1 MVKTPSKPGISP
13 ETLQERAET
22 INWLKTL
29 GLPPLPVAPA
39 QDPHKYPKRNKK
51 GEIEYE
57 KDGVTPKSLFTGK
70 NPSYLDECGIPHLVN
85 HKEFQKR
92 LSTDKQLELWFA
104 NPLNGIGTLGGWH
117 DTIWLDFDVK
127 QFATS
132 SECESV
138 ALEVASHVQTQA
150 GAEPFLERSHSGGW
164 RVGIRVKQKPDFTNF
179 ALAPGSK
186 HIGEALGEG
195 RFTVLAPT
203 IGPSGNPYES
213 INRVAPP
220 EVETLSSIGIY
231 PTSTRS
237 KTSVAPSTP
246 SLPKTAVPGSIPL
259 EMLGHSA
266 SREIL
271 NGANP
276 TGDRSEALTLAIREW
291 YGWTNW
297 TSENGI
303 RVSGDATTLA
313 HYAGSNLGIDSDR
326 VDRILKTVDSTQ
338 CHPAALQAGGEES
351 CWKRIRKLDK
361 ATFEQQCPT
370 PIKDAIK
377 REWGRNPGSGFAHN
391 GADKSNRS
399 RQGGGSNS
407 ESAEDV
413 LPHPSAA
420 SERPLSDRLSQQID
434 EILNRNLD
442 DSEQDI
448 AFLQLAQDWGRSKR
462 EIKEIAEKRLT
473 ERELQDT
480 RSERLKDIQRLEQLE
495 KIKLDLE
502 DFLHPNLANPI
513 KHMARVRR
521 LRPEFFLA
529 GLLPIAAS
537 LIGTK
542 GFVRISRGSDDY
554 QLPSVINV
562 GLVGEASSGKSP
574 VVSALMRPLK
584 QLQSEL
590 EHQFQQQKA
599 DYEEA
604 LKQWESLPKEAR
616 GSKPREDEFVTSGDR
631 TLFISEYSR
640 EGIVKTHAIHPNG
653 LLIYK
658 SELVAIY
665 KAFNQYRNGRG
676 EDEEFFN
683 SLWDGDMIYRVL
695 ANSEKIFIPESA
707 VSQLGGTQPNVL
719 IKEMGNMEDA
729 NGRWARYLWVLAPLE
744 RRPLSLEP
752 VPNITELLYSIYRG
766 LYFDL
771 SKTTYTL
778 SPEAEKLYLSWHNLL
793 DDKQFSCPQA
803 GLRAVYGKAQGQA
816 ARIAL
821 VLHCLNA
828 VAAGELPATQIG
840 GRTMKAAIRLMQFF
854 LGQLSIIRAQGEASI
869 KRETGLAAIYREI
882 ERLCVRLEGKADILT
897 ARMVQSARIP
907 QLEGVK
913 APKIVE
919 LFKDMVAMGR
929 AQLVKVKRSW
939 GLVIRSVLGGGDSH
953 PPNTPSTPD
962 RSNGSSPGEV
972 VEFAEELLEN
982 WQEPEPYQNNG
993 SMHSAEVL
1001 EMLEKDNSGATAQV
1015 ELPEK
1020 HTSTATAQQ
1029 SSISANTALDL
1040 ENTGLE
1046 GELEIP
1052 AIDPHS
1058 QQNASNDLS
1067 ESSRTQR
1074 HPKTTLCDLQAT
1086 VAACTVVFSYQK
1098 GSKVRVISGDPN
1110 EVGKT
1115 GTIADIDSNY
1125 EYPYNVVEEN
1135 YSFSAWF
1142 AAEQLQ
1148 PIETVLSVNDN
1159 GTARRSPPQQV
1170 SFPQYRYC
1178 GERPATGTVDIKG
1191 QKRSACSS
1199 ADAPNVAT
1207 ASLTLSRLYT
1217 IEPGTSVVILDE
1229 THSHPETMC
1238 YVRPANANN
1247 WESGIAVK
1255 REDLLAQ

>member
-13 ETLQERAET
+13 KTLQERAET
-22 INWLKTL
+22 INWLTTL

-39 QDPHKYPKRNKK
+39 QDPHNYPKRNKK

-57 KDGVTPKSLFTGK
+57 KDGVTPKPLFTGK
-70 NPSYLDECGIPHLVN
+70 NPSYLDECGTPHLVN

-92 LSTDKQLELWFA
+92 LPTDKQLELWFA
-104 NPLNGIGTLGGWH
+104 NPINGIGTLGGWNN
-117 DTIWLDFDVK
+117 TIWLDFDVK
-127 QFATS
+127 QFASS
-132 SECESV
+132 SECESA
-138 ALEVASHVQTQA
+138 ALEVASQVQTQA

-179 ALAPGSK
+179 ALAPGGK
-186 HIGEALGEG
+186 HVGEALGEG

-220 EVETLSSIGIY
+220 AVETLGSVGIY

-237 KTSVAPSTP
+237 KTSVAASTP
-246 SLPKTAVPGSIPL
+246 TLPGDVVPGSIPI
-259 EMLGHSA
+259 EMLGHTT
-266 SREIL
+266 SRDIL

-276 TGDRSEALTLAIREW
+276 TGDRSEALAIAIQEW
-291 YGWTNW
+291 YGWANW

-326 VDRILKTVDSTQ
+326 VDRILKSVDPTH
-338 CHPAALQAGGEES
+338 CHPAALYVGGEES
-351 CWKRIRKLDK
+351 CWKKIRKLDR
-361 ATFEQQCPT
+361 ATFEQQCPAH
-370 PIKDAIK
+370 IKDAIK
-377 REWGRNPGSGFAHN
+377 RELGRNAGSGFANN
-391 GADKSNRS
+391 GVGKSNRS
-399 RQGGGSNS
+399 RQGGESNS
-407 ESAEDV
+407 EFAEGV
-413 LPHPSAA
+413 LPQPTPSVT
-420 SERPLSDRLSQQID
+420 EKPLTERLSQQID

-442 DSEQDI
+442 DSELDI
-448 AFLQLAQDWGRSKR
+448 ALLQLAQDWGRSKR
-462 EIKEIAEKRLT
+462 EIKEIAEKRLA

-529 GLLPIAAS
+529 GLLPITAS

-542 GFVRISRGSDDY
+542 GYIRISKDSDDY
-554 QLPSVINV
+554 ELPSVINV

-574 VVSALMRPLK
+574 VVSTLMRPLK

-590 EHQFQQQKA
+590 ERQFQQQKA

-604 LKQWESLPKEAR
+604 LKQWESLPKAAR
-616 GSKPREDEFVTSGDR
+616 GSKPREDQFVTSGDR

-640 EGIVKTHAIHPNG
+640 EGIVKTHAINRNG

-683 SLWDGDMIYRVL
+683 ALWDGDMIYRVL
-695 ANSEKIFIPESA
+695 ANSEKIFVPESA
-707 VSQLGGTQPNVL
+707 VSQLGGTQPSVL
-719 IKEMGNMEDA
+719 IKQMGNMEDA
-729 NGRWARYLWVLAPLE
+729 NGRWARYLWVLSPLE

-752 VPNITELLYSIYRG
+752 VPNITELLYGIYRG

-803 GLRAVYGKAQGQA
+803 GLRAVYGKASGQA

-828 VAAGELPATQIG
+828 VAAGELPAAQISP
-840 GRTMKAAIRLMQFF
+840 RTMKAAIRLMQFF
-854 LGQLSIIRAQGEASI
+854 LGQLSIIRSQGEASI

-907 QLEGVK
+907 QLDGVT

-919 LFKDMVAMGR
+919 LFKDIVAMGR
-929 AQLVKVKRSW
+929 AQLGKVKRSW
-939 GLVIRSVLGGGDSH
+939 GLVIRSVLGGGDSQ
-953 PPNTPSTPD
+953 PPNTPNTPNPTD
-962 RSNGSSPGEV
+962 GSSPGEF

-982 WQEPEPYQNNG
+982 WQEPEPEQNND
-993 SMHSAEVL
+993 STHSAEVL
-1001 EMLEKDNSGATAQV
+1001 ELLEEDTPEATDQLEMSPEDSSGATN
-1015 ELPEK
+1015 
-1020 HTSTATAQQ
+1020 QQ
-1029 SSISANTALDL
+1029 SSIWANNPLDLVNTGFEEDSEIAAIDQHFQQNTGNDLL
-1040 ENTGLE
+1040 ENTSTE
-1046 GELEIP
+1046 RRP
-1052 AIDPHS
+1052 
-1058 QQNASNDLS
+1058 
-1067 ESSRTQR
+1067 T
-1074 HPKTTLCDLQAT
+1074 TTLCNLQAT
-1086 VAACTVVFSYQK
+1086 LAVCTVV
-1098 GSKVRVISGDPN
+1098 
-1110 EVGKT
+1110 
-1115 GTIADIDSNY
+1115 
-1125 EYPYNVVEEN
+1125 
-1135 YSFSAWF
+1135 
-1142 AAEQLQ
+1142 
-1148 PIETVLSVNDN
+1148 
-1159 GTARRSPPQQV
+1159 
-1170 SFPQYRYC
+1170 
-1178 GERPATGTVDIKG
+1178 
-1191 QKRSACSS
+1191 SS
-1199 ADAPNVAT
+1199 A
-1207 ASLTLSRLYT
+1207 Y
-1217 IEPGTSVVILDE
+1217 
-1229 THSHPETMC
+1229 
-1238 YVRPANANN
+1238 
-1247 WESGIAVK
+1247 
-1255 REDLLAQ
+1255 Q

>member
-1 MVKTPSKPGISP
+1 VVKTPSKPGISP
-13 ETLQERAET
+13 KTLQERAET

-39 QDPHKYPKRNKK
+39 QDSHKYPKRNKK

-57 KDGVTPKSLFTGK
+57 KDGVTPKSLFSGK
-70 NPSYLDECGIPHLVN
+70 NPSYLNECGTPRLVN
-85 HKEFQKR
+85 HKDFQKR
-92 LSTDKQLELWFA
+92 LPTDKQLELWFA

-127 QFATS
+127 QFAIS
-132 SECESV
+132 QECESV
-138 ALEVASHVQTQA
+138 ALEVASHIQTQA

-179 ALAPGSK
+179 ALAPGGK
-186 HIGEALGEG
+186 HVGEALGEG

-213 INRVAPP
+213 INRVTPP
-220 EVETLSSIGIY
+220 EVETLGSIGIY

-246 SLPKTAVPGSIPL
+246 ILLGTVVPGSIPL
-259 EMLGHSA
+259 EMLGHGA

-276 TGDRSEALTLAIREW
+276 TSDRSEALTLAIREW

-297 TSENGI
+297 TSKNGI

-326 VDRILKTVDSTQ
+326 VDRILKTVDPTQ
-338 CHPAALQAGGEES
+338 CHPAALQVGGEES
-351 CWKRIRKLDK
+351 CWKKIRKLDK
-361 ATFEQQCPT
+361 ATFEQQCPA
-370 PIKDAIK
+370 PIKDTIK
-377 REWGRNPGSGFAHN
+377 REWGRNLGSEFANN
-391 GADKSNRS
+391 GADKSKRS
-399 RQGGGSNS
+399 RQSGGSNS
-407 ESAEDV
+407 EAAEGV
-413 LPHPSAA
+413 LPQPSAA
-420 SERPLSDRLSQQID
+420 SEKPLTEHLSQQID
-434 EILNRNLD
+434 EILNRNVD

-462 EIKEIAEKRLT
+462 EIKEIAEKRLV

-502 DFLHPNLANPI
+502 DFLHPNLAKPI

-604 LKQWESLPKEAR
+604 QKQWESLPKEAR

-771 SKTTYTL
+771 SKTIYTL

-828 VAAGELPATQIG
+828 VAAGELPATQID

-882 ERLCVRLEGKADILT
+882 ERLCVRLEGKADVLT

-907 QLEGVK
+907 QLEGVTAAK
-913 APKIVE
+913 VVE
-919 LFKDMVAMGR
+919 LFKDIVAMGR
-929 AQLVKVKRSW
+929 AQLGKVKRSW

-953 PPNTPSTPD
+953 PPNTPNPTD
-962 RSNGSSPGEV
+962 GSSPEEV

-982 WQEPEPYQNNG
+982 WQEPEPHQSNG
-993 SMHSAEVL
+993 STHFAEVL
-1001 EMLEKDNSGATAQV
+1001 ELLEEDKPEATAQLGLLEEDSSGAT
-1015 ELPEK
+1015 
-1020 HTSTATAQQ
+1020 SQQ
-1029 SSISANTALDL
+1029 SSISANNPLDHVNTRLEGDSEIAAIDQHFQQNTGNDLL
-1040 ENTGLE
+1040 ENTSTE
-1046 GELEIP
+1046 RYP
-1052 AIDPHS
+1052 
-1058 QQNASNDLS
+1058 
-1067 ESSRTQR
+1067 T
-1074 HPKTTLCDLQAT
+1074 TTLCNLQAT
-1086 VAACTVVFSYQK
+1086 LAVCTVVSSAYQK
-1098 GSKVRVISGDPN
+1098 GGKVRVISGEPDQ
-1110 EVGKT
+1110 VGKT
-1115 GTIADIDSNY
+1115 GTIADIDPDY
-1125 EYPYNVVEEN
+1125 ERPYNVVEEN

-1148 PIETVLSVNDN
+1148 PIETALFSN
-1159 GTARRSPPQQV
+1159 GMATSSTPQQA
-1170 SFPQYRYC
+1170 STPQYRYC

-1217 IEPGTSVVILDE
+1217 IEAGTNVVILDE

-1238 YVRPANANN
+1238 YVRPTNANH

>member
-1 MVKTPSKPGISP
+1 VVKTPRKPGISP
-13 ETLQERAET
+13 KTLQERSET
-22 INWLKTL
+22 INWLSTL
-29 GLPPLPVAPA
+29 GLPALPVAPA

-57 KDGVTPKSLFTGK
+57 KDEVTPKPLFTGK
-70 NPSYLDECGIPHLVN
+70 NPSYLDEYGTPHLIN
-85 HKEFQKR
+85 HKAFQKR
-92 LSTDKQLELWFA
+92 LPADKELELWFA
-104 NPLNGIGTLGGWH
+104 NPLNGVGTLGGWN

-127 QFATS
+127 QFDS
-132 SECESV
+132 PEECESA
-138 ALEVASHVQTQA
+138 ALELASQVRTQA
-150 GAEPFLERSHSGGW
+150 GCEPFLERSHSGGW
-164 RVGIRVKQKPDFTNF
+164 RIGIRVKQKPDFTNF
-179 ALAPGSK
+179 ALAPGGK
-186 HIGEALGEG
+186 HVGEALGEG

-220 EVETLSSIGIY
+220 EVETLGSIGIY

-237 KTSVAPSTP
+237 KTSVATKTP
-246 SLPKTAVPGSIPL
+246 TLPGTAVPGSIPL
-259 EMLGHSA
+259 EMLGHET
-266 SREIL
+266 SRDIL

-276 TGDRSEALTLAIREW
+276 TGDRSKALAIAIQEW

-303 RVSGDATTLA
+303 RVSGDTSTLA

-326 VDRILKTVDSTQ
+326 VDRILKTIDPTQ
-338 CHPAALQAGGEES
+338 CLPAALYVGGEES
-351 CWKRIRKLDK
+351 CWKKIRKLDK
-361 ATFEQQCPT
+361 ATFEQQCPAH
-370 PIKDAIK
+370 IKDAIK
-377 REWGRNPGSGFAHN
+377 RELGRNPGSGFANN
-391 GADKSNRS
+391 GAGKSNKR

-407 ESAEDV
+407 ESAEGV
-413 LPHPSAA
+413 LK
-420 SERPLSDRLSQQID
+420 PLTDCLSQQID

-448 AFLQLAQDWGRSKR
+448 AFLQLAQDWGRPKR
-462 EIKEIAEKRLT
+462 EIKEIAEKRLA

-495 KIKLDLE
+495 KIQLDLE
-502 DFLHPNLANPI
+502 DFLHPNLAKPI
-513 KHMARVRR
+513 KHITRVRR

-542 GFVRISRGSDDY
+542 GFIQISRGSDDY

-562 GLVGEASSGKSP
+562 GVVGEASSAKSP

-584 QLQSEL
+584 RLQREL
-590 EHQFQQQKA
+590 ERQLQQQKA
-599 DYEEA
+599 DYEKA
-604 LKQWESLPKEAR
+604 LEQWESLPKEAR
-616 GSKPREDEFVTSGDR
+616 GPKPREDQFVTSSDR

-640 EGIVKTHAIHPNG
+640 EGIVKTHALNPNG

-683 SLWDGDMIYRVL
+683 SLWDGDMIFRVL
-695 ANSEKIFIPESA
+695 ANSKKIFIPESA
-707 VSQLGGTQPNVL
+707 VSQLGGTQPSVL
-719 IKEMGNMEDA
+719 IKEMGNMDDA

-752 VPNITELLYSIYRG
+752 VPNINELLYGIYRR

-771 SKTTYTL
+771 SKTTYAL

-828 VAAGELPATQIG
+828 AATGELPAAQISA
-840 GRTMKAAIRLMQFF
+840 RTMKAGIRLMQFF
-854 LGQLSIIRAQGEASI
+854 LGQLSIIRSQGEASI
-869 KRETGLAAIYREI
+869 KRETGLAAIYREF
-882 ERLCVRLEGKADILT
+882 EKLCVRFEGKADVLT

-953 PPNTPSTPD
+953 PPNSPNTPNPSD
-962 RSNGSSPGEV
+962 GSSLGEV

-993 SMHSAEVL
+993 SSHSAE
-1001 EMLEKDNSGATAQV
+1001 MLELLEDENSESINRL
-1015 ELPEK
+1015 ELSEEDGSR
-1020 HTSTATAQQ
+1020 TTNQQ
-1029 SSISANTALDL
+1029 SSISANNPLDF

-1046 GELEIP
+1046 EDLEIP
-1052 AIDPHS
+1052 AINQHS
-1058 QQNASNDLS
+1058 QQNASNDLPQNS
-1067 ESSRTQR
+1067 ATER

-1086 VAACTVVFSYQK
+1086 VAICTVVSNPYPK
-1098 GSKVRVISGDPN
+1098 GGKVRVISGEPH

-1115 GTIADIDSNY
+1115 GTIVGIDSDY
-1125 EYPYNVVEEN
+1125 ERPYNVVEEN
-1135 YSFSAWF
+1135 YNFSAWF

-1148 PIETVLSVNDN
+1148 PIETAPSVNDN
-1159 GTARRSPPQQV
+1159 GTAASSTPQQD
-1170 SFPQYRYC
+1170 SSPQYQYC
-1178 GERPATGTVDIKG
+1178 GERAATGTVCLKG
-1191 QKRSACSS
+1191 QKRSQLCI
-1199 ADAPNVAT
+1199 
-1207 ASLTLSRLYT
+1207 
-1217 IEPGTSVVILDE
+1217 IEPGTRVVIRDE
-1229 THSHPETMC
+1229 THSHSETMC
-1238 YVRPANANN
+1238 YVCPANATN

-1255 REDLLAQ
+1255 REDLLAE

>member
-13 ETLQERAET
+13 KTLQERAET
-22 INWLKTL
+22 INWLKTLL

-57 KDGVTPKSLFTGK
+57 KEGITPKPLFTGK
-70 NPSYLDECGIPHLVN
+70 NPSYLDECGTPHLVN

-92 LSTDKQLELWFA
+92 LPTDKQLELWFA
-104 NPLNGIGTLGGWH
+104 NPINGIGTLGGWNN
-117 DTIWLDFDVK
+117 TIWLDFDVK

-132 SECESV
+132 SECESA

-179 ALAPGSK
+179 ALAPGGK
-186 HIGEALGEG
+186 HVGEALGEG

-220 EVETLSSIGIY
+220 EVETLGSIGIY

-246 SLPKTAVPGSIPL
+246 ILLGTVVPGSIPL

-266 SREIL
+266 SRDIL

-276 TGDRSEALTLAIREW
+276 SGDRSEALTIAIREW

-326 VDRILKTVDSTQ
+326 VDRILKTIDPTQ
-338 CHPAALQAGGEES
+338 CHPATLQVGGEES

-361 ATFEQQCPT
+361 ATFEQQCPA

-377 REWGRNPGSGFAHN
+377 REWGRNPGSGFANN
-391 GADKSNRS
+391 GAGKSTRS
-399 RQGGGSNS
+399 RQGGDSNS
-407 ESAEDV
+407 ESAESV
-413 LPHPSAA
+413 LPQPSAA
-420 SERPLSDRLSQQID
+420 SEKPLTEHLSQQID

-462 EIKEIAEKRLT
+462 EIKEIAEKRLV

-616 GSKPREDEFVTSGDR
+616 RSKPREDEFVTSGDH

-752 VPNITELLYSIYRG
+752 VPNITEMLYSIYRG

-778 SPEAEKLYLSWHNLL
+778 SLEAEKLYLNWHNLL

-828 VAAGELPATQIG
+828 VAAGELPAAEISP
-840 GRTMKAAIRLMQFF
+840 RTMKAAIRLMQFF
-854 LGQLSIIRAQGEASI
+854 LGQLSIIRSQGEASI
-869 KRETGLAAIYREI
+869 KRETGLAAIYREF
-882 ERLCVRLEGKADILT
+882 EKLCVRFEGKADVLT

-907 QLEGVK
+907 QLDGVT

-953 PPNTPSTPD
+953 PPNTPNPTD
-962 RSNGSSPGEV
+962 GSSPGEI

-982 WQEPEPYQNNG
+982 WQDLQPHQNNG

-1001 EMLEKDNSGATAQV
+1001 ELLEENNSGATAQL
-1015 ELPEK
+1015 ELSQED
-1020 HTSTATAQQ
+1020 SSGARDQQ
-1029 SSISANTALDL
+1029 SNISANNPLDL

-1046 GELEIP
+1046 VDSEIP
-1052 AIDPHS
+1052 AISQHS
-1058 QQNASNDLS
+1058 QQNASNDLLQNTS
-1067 ESSRTQR
+1067 TERRPT
-1074 HPKTTLCDLQAT
+1074 TTLCNLQAT
-1086 VAACTVVFSYQK
+1086 VALCTVVSNAYQ
-1098 GSKVRVISGDPN
+1098 KVRVISGDPN
-1110 EVGKT
+1110 QVDKT

-1125 EYPYNVVEEN
+1125 ERPYNVTEEN

-1142 AAEQLQ
+1142 TAEQLQ
-1148 PIETVLSVNDN
+1148 SAETALSRNSN
-1159 GTARRSPPQQV
+1159 GTPHRSIPQQV
-1170 SFPQYRYC
+1170 SSPSYRYC
-1178 GERPATGTVDIKG
+1178 GQRPATGTVDIKG
-1191 QKRSACSS
+1191 QKRSQ
-1199 ADAPNVAT
+1199 
-1207 ASLTLSRLYT
+1207 LYS
-1217 IEPGTSVVILDE
+1217 IEPGTSVVILSE
-1229 THSHPETMC
+1229 THSNPETMC
-1238 YVRPANANN
+1238 YVHPANTNN
-1247 WESGIAVK
+1247 WESGITVK